1 MKMKYESTGGNH
13 LNFDMKAISIASIAV
28 ITGERL
34 VDVDQ
39 CMMAHGGG
47 IRVFDGD
54 HSCS

>member
-47 IRVFDGD
+47 IRVSDGD